1 MKKLLFLAAAA
12 VLATS
17 AYAQTEVPEA
27 KDNHGQVVK
36 TAASQPSETGK
47 KAVSETAKS
56 QSRKAETATDAEGKA
71 DAKASHGQN
80 VKATATQDAEG
91 GRGTAV
97 KEVAQDKATQDA
109 RTKSGSEAS
118 TDKASAA
125 QDNHGNTVKST
136 AQSSTAEGAD
146 KGKAVKEV
154 AASKSQA
161 KPARVHGAR
170 GARPARTARPASAG
184 RPTGAGRPAGA
195 GRPTGI
201 GRP

>member
-1 MKKLLFLAAAA
+1 MKKLFLLAAAA

-17 AYAQTEVPEA
+17 AYAQTESPET

-36 TAASQPSETGK
+36 TAATQPSETGK
-47 KAVSETAKS
+47 KSLNETAKS
-56 QSRKAETATDAEGKA
+56 KSKKAEKATEGEA
-71 DAKASHGQN
+71 DANASHGQT

-91 GRGTAV
+91 GRGTTV
-97 KEVAQDKATQDA
+97 KEVAQDKASKDTKA
-109 RTKSGSEAS
+109 KSGSEVTA
-118 TDKASAA
+118 DKAATA
-125 QDNHGNTVKST
+125 QENHGNTVKST

-146 KGKAVKEV
+146 KGKAIKEV

-161 KPARVHGAR
+161 KPARVQGAR
-170 GARPARTARPASAG
+170 GARPDRAARPTSAG